1 MSVTV
6 TVRRVAQMLVVPH
19 GFTLC
24 VAGTLSICVG
34 ERGYPGVLAI
44 WLFVTGAGLAFA
56 VTLFA
61 TAGHRDPPTPESA
74 TMGAAVFNIT
84 PAAVVPAVWAA
95 THWIDDD
102 RLALLTAGV
111 LTVAL
116 YLGALAVIIIV
127 AARLTTASGSCDS

>member
-44 WLFVTGAGLAFA
+44 WLFVTGAG
-56 VTLFA
+56 
-61 TAGHRDPPTPESA
+61 
-74 TMGAAVFNIT
+74 
-84 PAAVVPAVWAA
+84 
-95 THWIDDD
+95 
-102 RLALLTAGV
+102 
-111 LTVAL
+111 
-116 YLGALAVIIIV
+116 
-127 AARLTTASGSCDS
+127 